1 MGQTERSTM
10 TRSTLSVTA
19 ILIAIAAPAAVQAQ
33 TAPKAPAAKAQEP
46 APRAA
51 TAPQSAPSAR
61 PTFHVEGFRSARFG
75 MTQDLVKTAI
85 AKDFNIPPTAIAASQ
100 NPIDGTSALSI
111 KVDHLDPGPGAAGI
125 SYIFG
130 ARTKTLIHINLGWAT
145 GATPTVD
152 DRKGVVTAALRLAVY
167 FQGQGWPPNRTVSGA
182 LMPNNVVLIFEGVD
196 DAGGGVEV
204 STAGVPLESADPK
217 APKIPDP
224 SGPAQLKVSY
234 SANHDHPDLL
244 KIPQGAF

>member
-1 MGQTERSTM
+1 MPRPVL
-10 TRSTLSVTA
+10 TLLAS
-19 ILIAIAAPAAVQAQ
+19 LIVLGAGPLALAQ
-33 TAPKAPAAKAQEP
+33 TAPKAPAAKAQMP
-46 APRAA
+46 ASVPAA
-51 TAPQSAPSAR
+51 PPTSPSR

-75 MTQDLVKTAI
+75 MTQDQVKAAI
-85 AKDFNIPPTAIAASQ
+85 AKDFSIQPAAIAASQ
-100 NPIDGTSALSI
+100 NPIDGTSALSV
-111 KVDHLDPGPGAAGI
+111 KVDHLDPGPGTAGI

-130 ARTKTLIHINLGWAT
+130 TTSKTLIHINVGWAT
-145 GATPTVD
+145 GAVPTLD

-167 FQGQGWPPNRTVSGA
+167 FQGQAWPPNRTVSGA

-196 DAGGGVEV
+196 EGGGGVEV

-224 SGPAQLKVSY
+224 TGPAQLKVSY

-244 KIPQGAF
+244 KIPPGAF